1 MDRLDT
7 WLTAQRGSRLLL
19 VRCVALAPFGLYV
32 GSLWSFWIIDAPA
45 TPQVRALGARLA
57 LCMAASFALAAL
69 TLLPP
74 GWRHAVRRR
83 DHPWPTWR
91 LVAQLYSYSAVIVL
105 FAYEDAEPFAWR
117 PHNRN
122 WVFAVELALL
132 GVSAAMSVW
141 NMVYLRR
148 LQRSRDHGAKP

>member
-1 MDRLDT
+1 MDHLDT

-19 VRCVALAPFGLYV
+19 VRCVALAPLGLV
-32 GSLWSFWIIDAPA
+32 TGSLWSFRVTFDPA
-45 TPQVRALGARLA
+45 TPQVGALVARLA

-74 GWRHAVRRR
+74 AWRRAVRRPDR
-83 DHPWPTWR
+83 PWPTWR
-91 LVAQLYSYSAVIVL
+91 LIAQMHAFSATFVL
-105 FAYEDAEPFAWR
+105 FAYENAEPQAWR
-117 PHNRN
+117 SHNRD

-132 GVSAAMSVW
+132 GVSLAMAAW

-148 LQRSRDHGAKP
+148 LQRRPRDHE